1 MPRSSLIRKGVPEM
15 KMLLL
20 VAGVG
25 SLLVSGVL
33 LAFSS
38 FVMAGL
44 ARIPA
49 ASGIAAMQSI
59 NITVVNPLFMGLF
72 MGMGAVSLAVLVM
85 NVRSNGFE
93 VSMSNIAAAIYLLG
107 VFGVTFVA
115 NVPMNDALAG
125 VDPAASASAEFW
137 NSYLSSWTMWNH
149 VRCVVALVAG
159 VLFVMGRG

>member
-1 MPRSSLIRKGVPEM
+1 M

-20 VAGVG
+20 AAGIG

-38 FVMAGL
+38 FVMSGL

-72 MGMGAVSLAVLVM
+72 MGMGAVSIAVLVV
-85 NVRSNGFE
+85 NFRGVGFE
-93 VSMSNIAAAIYLLG
+93 LTASNVAAAIYLLG
-107 VFGVTFVA
+107 VLGVTFVA
-115 NVPMNDALAG
+115 NVPMNDALTG
-125 VDPAASASAEFW
+125 IDPAASASAEYW
-137 NSYLSSWTMWNH
+137 NNYVTSWTTWNH
-149 VRCVVALVAG
+149 VRCAAALVAG
-159 VLFVMGRG
+159 AMFVVGMRA

>member
-1 MPRSSLIRKGVPEM
+1 M
-15 KMLLL
+15 KILLL
-20 VAGVG
+20 VAGIG

-38 FVMAGL
+38 FVMSGL

-72 MGMGAVSLAVLVM
+72 MGMGAVSIAVLVM
-85 NVRSNGFE
+85 NVRAHGFE
-93 VSMSNIAAAIYLLG
+93 LSTSNIAAAIYLLG
-107 VFGVTFVA
+107 VLGVTLVA

-125 VDPAASASAEFW
+125 IDPAARTSAEYW
-137 NSYLSSWTMWNH
+137 NNYVSGWTTWNH
-149 VRCVVALVAG
+149 VRCAAALVAG
-159 VLFVMGRG
+159 VMFVLGSG

>member
-1 MPRSSLIRKGVPEM
+1 M
-15 KMLLL
+15 KILLY
-20 VAGVG
+20 VAGIG

-38 FVMAGL
+38 FVMSGL

-59 NITVVNPLFMGLF
+59 NITVVNPVFMGLF

-85 NVRSNGFE
+85 NVRAQGFE
-93 VSMSNIAAAIYLLG
+93 LSTSNIAAAIYLLG
-107 VFGVTFVA
+107 VLGVTFVA

-125 VDPAASASAEFW
+125 IDPAASASAEHW
-137 NSYLSSWTMWNH
+137 NSYVASWTKWNH
-149 VRCVVALVAG
+149 VRCAAALVAG
-159 VLFVMGRG
+159 VMFVLG

>member
-1 MPRSSLIRKGVPEM
+1 M
-15 KMLLL
+15 KILLL

-38 FVMAGL
+38 FVMSGL

-72 MGMGAVSLAVLVM
+72 MGMGAISIAVLVT
-85 NVRSNGFE
+85 NVRANGFE
-93 VSMSNIAAAIYLLG
+93 VSTSNIAAAIYLLG
-107 VFGVTFVA
+107 VLGVTFVA

-125 VDPAASASAEFW
+125 IDPAVSASAEYW
-137 NSYLSSWTMWNH
+137 NNYVATWTMWNH
-149 VRCVVALVAG
+149 VRCAAALVAG
-159 VLFVMGRG
+159 VLFVLGWG

>member
-1 MPRSSLIRKGVPEM
+1 M

-38 FVMAGL
+38 FVMAGF

-49 ASGIAAMQSI
+49 SAGITAMQSI

-72 MGMGAVSLAVLVM
+72 MGMGAVSIAVLVM
-85 NVRSNGFE
+85 NFRANGFE
-93 VSMSNIAAAIYLLG
+93 VSMSNVAAAVYLLG
-107 VFGVTFVA
+107 VLGVTFVA

-125 VDPAASASAEFW
+125 MDANTPATADYW
-137 NSYLSSWTMWNH
+137 KTYVSSWTTWNH
-149 VRCVVALVAG
+149 VRTAAALVAG
-159 VLFVMGRG
+159 VMFVVGRG

>member
-1 MPRSSLIRKGVPEM
+1 M
-15 KMLLL
+15 KILLL
-20 VAGVG
+20 VAGIG

-38 FVMAGL
+38 FVMSGL

-72 MGMGAVSLAVLVM
+72 MGMGAVAIAVLVV
-85 NVRSNGFE
+85 NFRANGFE
-93 VSMSNIAAAIYLLG
+93 LTAGNAAAVIYLLG
-107 VFGVTFVA
+107 VLGITFVA

-125 VDPAASASAEFW
+125 IDPVASASAEYW
-137 NSYLSSWTMWNH
+137 NNYVSGWTMWNH
-149 VRCVVALVAG
+149 VRCAAALVAG
-159 VLFVMGRG
+159 VMFVLGRG

>member
-1 MPRSSLIRKGVPEM
+1 M

-25 SLLVSGVL
+25 SFLVSGVL

-38 FVMAGL
+38 FVMSGL
-44 ARIPA
+44 TRIPA

-59 NITVVNPLFMGLF
+59 NITVVNPLFLGLF

-85 NVRSNGFE
+85 NVRANGFE
-93 VSMSNIAAAIYLLG
+93 LSESNAAAVIYLLG
-107 VFGVTFVA
+107 VLGVTFVA

-125 VDPAASASAEFW
+125 IDPAARTSAEYW
-137 NSYLSSWTMWNH
+137 SNYVSSWTIWNH
-149 VRCVVALVAG
+149 VRCVAALVAG
-159 VLFVMGRG
+159 ALFVIG

>member
-1 MPRSSLIRKGVPEM
+1 M
-15 KMLLL
+15 KILLL

-38 FVMAGL
+38 FVMSGL

-72 MGMGAVSLAVLVM
+72 MGMGAVSIAVLVM
-85 NVRSNGFE
+85 NVRANGFE
-93 VSMSNIAAAIYLLG
+93 LTAGNAAAVIYLFG
-107 VFGVTFVA
+107 VLGVTFVA

-125 VDPAASASAEFW
+125 IDPAASASAEYW
-137 NSYLSSWTMWNH
+137 NNYVSGWTTWNH
-149 VRCVVALVAG
+149 VRCAAALVAG
-159 VLFVMGRG
+159 VMFVLGSG